1 MGSEEKKR
9 LQLMLKRIAGQVNG
23 IGKMIEEDK
32 GCEATMTQIVAAMN
46 SLRSVGRSVMAD
58 ASSSC
63 SKEEFEKILKRY
75 L

>member
-1 MGSEEKKR
+1 MGNEEKKR
-9 LQLMLKRIAGQVNG
+9 LNLMLKRIAGQVNG

-32 GCEATMTQIVAAMN
+32 SCEATMTQIVAAMN

-63 SKEEFEKILKRY
+63 SKEEFRKILKRY